1 MIFSIISIT
10 GRGLKSG
17 DNFELLYKLAEK
29 FNAAGKRKFYPAHTC
44 HL

>member
-1 MIFSIISIT
+1 MIFSIISVT

-17 DNFELLYKLAEK
+17 GNFQLLYKLAEK